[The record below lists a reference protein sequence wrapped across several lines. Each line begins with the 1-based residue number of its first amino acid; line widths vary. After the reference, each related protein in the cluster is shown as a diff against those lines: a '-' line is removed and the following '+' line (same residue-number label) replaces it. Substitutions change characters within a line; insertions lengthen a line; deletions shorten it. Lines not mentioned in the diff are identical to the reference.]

1 MKHTTPKPPEEPTR
15 AIKGFDAGMKCRG
28 FQFEVGQTYRH
39 EGPVEDCKS
48 GFHSITG
55 HPLAVFEYYPPAGAR
70 FCRVEIS
77 GATSSN
83 DGTKTASEIL
93 TVGSEIGFS
102 DLVQEAVEWVKSHA
116 TPDGESATGD
126 HGAAS
131 ATGDQGAASATGD
144 QGAASATG
152 YQGAASATG
161 YRGAASATGYQG
173 AASATGDQGAASAT
187 GDHGAAS
194 ATGYR
199 GAASATGYRGAASA
213 TGDQGAAM
221 SCGVSGSV
229 RGAAGNALFLVE
241 RGEDYEIVNVWAGIA
256 GRDGIEPDTF
266 YTLRDGQPVKL
277 EA

>member
-131 ATGDQGAASATGD
+131 ATG
-144 QGAASATG
+144 
-152 YQGAASATG
+152 
-161 YRGAASATGYQG
+161 
-173 AASATGDQGAASAT
+173 
-187 GDHGAAS
+187 
-194 ATGYR
+194 
-199 GAASATGYRGAASA
+199 YRGAASA
-213 TGDQGAAM
+213 TGDHGAAM